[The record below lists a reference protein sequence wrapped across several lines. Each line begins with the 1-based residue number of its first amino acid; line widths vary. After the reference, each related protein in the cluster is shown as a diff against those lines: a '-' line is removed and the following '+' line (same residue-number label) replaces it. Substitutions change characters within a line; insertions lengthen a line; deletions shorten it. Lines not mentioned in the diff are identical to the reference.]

1 MLKEKP
7 AKKHVMRQLRRQKN
21 KRAENANLIVQE
33 AHQEQEEY
41 DTTTMNG
48 INQGAFID
56 CTNCD

>member
-1 MLKEKP
+1 
-7 AKKHVMRQLRRQKN
+7 MRQLRRQKN